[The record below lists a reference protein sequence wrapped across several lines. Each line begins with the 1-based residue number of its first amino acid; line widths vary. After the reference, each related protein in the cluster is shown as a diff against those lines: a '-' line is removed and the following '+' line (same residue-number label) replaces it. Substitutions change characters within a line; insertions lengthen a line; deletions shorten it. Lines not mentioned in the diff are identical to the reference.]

1 MRIAALISMLVPLLV
16 PTTASAGNV
25 PTSTSATYELI
36 PEAGLI
42 RVTIVIMV
50 TSLIP
55 STTQGNVTTDYFID
69 NVSFGVEPHGVN
81 FRASTSGGTA
91 TVSVQSEGEGFL
103 STGTVTFPGVF
114 YGQTRSI
121 TVVYDIL
128 TGAPRSGIATRAGMA
143 YANFCA
149 FPVGVYTGDPA
160 SYQIVVPS
168 RFAVEQFFGAELQET
183 SSGGMKILSGEST
196 PTPGE
201 PGFYGTCVE
210 ALDAAAFSEREHIS
224 AGGIKVTTQAWPED
238 PAWSDAVVGTLDETL
253 NALEERIGPLPATQ
267 GAITLREVLGESLVG
282 YIGSF
287 DPEISL
293 ARVSEDALD
302 PRIAAHELA
311 HAWFNDTFSD
321 EIWLSEGHAEF
332 FASEVVTSERGPCT
346 RPDPAAMASVELR
359 NWAFLPVFP
368 TEEDHALVGA
378 QYDTA
383 CWVVTEVGRKVGE
396 DLMREIIEAVF
407 SGEIPYLGEPEAET
421 VRGHAATWQDWLD
434 LADERGLLPS
444 GEADLDW
451 LQELLVEVGAAS
463 ERALADRADTR
474 ANYHDLL
481 DATDPW
487 HAPTVI
493 RFDMARWDF
502 DEAADGIEVATQI
515 DEARDSAVELVPEVA
530 DSDTVE
536 TAYESAGTAEEL
548 AEALTVAE
556 TEEAAATEVAAAVSA
571 AEIDRNPIEA
581 IGLIGED
588 LDASASAAV
597 EDLVAADF
605 DTAIANAEDTVQT
618 AEGAALSGGLR
629 LGGVVLA
636 AGAIGGGS
644 VLVRRRRRR
653 GTETEAAD
661 TDTAADEATSTDTA
675 EPSSVETDTSGSD
688 TAQSDSAESE
698 TVEPDHTDS
707 ERAVHD
713 ATSSDEGSP
722 G

>member
-1 MRIAALISMLVPLLV
+1 MRMAALASMVLSLLV
-16 PTTASAGNV
+16 PPTVSAGNV

-42 RVTIVIMV
+42 RVTIAISV
-50 TSLIP
+50 TNLIP

-69 NVSFGVEPHGVN
+69 NVAVAVKPDGVN
-81 FRASTSGGTA
+81 FGASTAGGTA

-103 STGTVTFPGVF
+103 STGTVTFPGIF
-114 YGQTRSI
+114 YGQSRSI
-121 TVVYDIL
+121 TVVYDIPG
-128 TGAPRSGIATRAGMA
+128 GAPRSGNPTRAGIA

-168 RFAVEQFFGAELQET
+168 RFTVEQFGGNQLQEST
-183 SSGGMKILSGEST
+183 SDGKKVLSSEST
-196 PTPGE
+196 PTPSD
-201 PGFYGTCVE
+201 PGWYGTCVE
-210 ALDAAAFSEREHIS
+210 ALDAAAFAEREHTS
-224 AGGIKVTTQAWPED
+224 VGGIRVTTQAWPED
-238 PAWSDAVVGTLDETL
+238 AAWSEAVVGTLDATL

-267 GAITLREVLGESLVG
+267 GAITLREVLGEFLVG

-287 DPEISL
+287 DPELSL

-302 PRIAAHELA
+302 PLVAAHELA
-311 HAWFNDTFSD
+311 HAWFNDTFS
-321 EIWLSEGHAEF
+321 EEVWLSEGHAEF
-332 FASEVVTSERGPCT
+332 LGREVVASELGPCT
-346 RPDPAAMASVELR
+346 RPDPAALASVDLSD
-359 NWAFLPVFP
+359 WAFLPALP
-368 TEEDHALVGA
+368 TAEDHALVSA

-383 CWVVTEVGRKVGE
+383 CWVVTEVGRRVGE
-396 DLMREIIEAVF
+396 DAMREIIEAVF

-434 LADERGLLPS
+434 LADERGLLPA

-451 LQELLVEVGAAS
+451 LQNLLVEVGAAS
-463 ERALADRADTR
+463 ESGLADRADTR
-474 ANYHDLL
+474 ASYHDLL

-493 RFDMARWDF
+493 RFDMARWEF
-502 DEAADGIEVATQI
+502 VEAAEGIAVALQI

-530 DSDTVE
+530 DSDTIE
-536 TAYESAGTAEEL
+536 TAYENAGTPEEL

-556 TEEAAATEVAAAVSA
+556 TEEAAATEVAAAVTA
-571 AEIDRNPIEA
+571 AGIDRNPIEL

-605 DTAIANAEDTVQT
+605 DTAVANAEDTVQT

-629 LGGVVLA
+629 LGGVALA
-636 AGAIGGGS
+636 AGAIGGGA

-653 GTETEAAD
+653 GAETEAAD
-661 TDTAADEATSTDTA
+661 TDTAATEETSTEMA
-675 EPSSVETDTSGSD
+675 EPAPVETDTSGSD
-688 TAQSDSAESE
+688 T
-698 TVEPDHTDS
+698 PH
-707 ERAVHD
+707 
-713 ATSSDEGSP
+713 P
-722 G
+722 